1 MPQMTTVL
9 ELFAGAGGM
18 ALGLEQAGLETI
30 GLYEIDNKCVSTLQ
44 HNRPDWNVVH
54 ADVSKI
60 SFRGIKADVVVGGFP
75 CQAFSFAGK
84 KLGFEDTRGTLFFE
98 FARAVKEINPK
109 LFIAEN
115 VAGLVSHEKGK
126 SLETMINVLEELGY
140 QVQWKILNSVN
151 YLVPQKRRRIFIVG
165 TKPSLEFNFPEPIDD
180 ILTLSDALKDV
191 PLSDG
196 QSYSEK
202 RFKILD
208 LIPPGG
214 SWVDL
219 PLELQKEH
227 LGKSFYSGGG
237 KRGMARRI
245 SWDEPCLTL
254 TTSPAQKQTD
264 RCHPE
269 ETRPF
274 TTREYARIQTF
285 PDDWE
290 FKGSMSSIYK
300 QIGNAVP
307 VRLAKSM
314 GEEIIKSINN
324 QGVSDKN
331 IKQISKSLLLKAL
344 FENLIGDKHLT
355 SHLIIDKLWPD
366 EAREGSIHHG
376 LRTSIGYCWE
386 KIANELAKLNGF
398 DVSENHLTPKK
409 KNTALQNLM
418 DAWKTKRKDSNAANK
433 PVSLENYC
441 NELDQMFSS
450 KKSIDE
456 KICRKFQKGQGS
468 DLFWKKSGKYYIF
481 DTKTVYPN
489 ADSGNKYDGNVIEW
503 IGNLKYKLGQ
513 NVDAKNI
520 IVKYIFPYNPYDWE
534 DDSNWYV
541 HFMDRAKPLSKE
553 EIMVGNEFWGWVTGN
568 KNTLKLIVGSI
579 DQIKNDKIIMERL
592 NKCISNITDAKR
604 TEALKEAKF
613 KNKILYIQQFASSP
627 LDLESKEPLDGNGK
641 NAEGIKFGTD
651 INGNGNGAYS
661 KWKHDNSCIFYA
673 KTSTLIKE
681 IHNEYKC
688 PTCKNI
694 V

>member
-30 GLYEIDNKCVSTLQ
+30 GLYEIDNNCFSTLQ

-54 ADVSKI
+54 ADVSKV
-60 SFRGIKADVVVGGFP
+60 SFREIEADVVVGGFP
-75 CQAFSFAGK
+75 CQAFSYAGK

-126 SLETMINVLEELGY
+126 TLETMINVLEELGY
-140 QVQWKILNSVN
+140 QIQWKILNSVN

-165 TKPSLEFNFPEPIDD
+165 TKPSLEYNFPEPIDE

-191 PLSDG
+191 PLSTG

-227 LGKSFYSGGG
+227 LGASFYSGGG

-285 PDDWE
+285 PDEWE
-290 FKGSMSSIYK
+290 FIGSMSSIYK

-307 VRLAKSM
+307 VRLAKSI
-314 GEEIIKSINN
+314 GEEIIISINN
-324 QGVSDKN
+324 
-331 IKQISKSLLLKAL
+331 
-344 FENLIGDKHLT
+344 ET
-355 SHLIIDKLWPD
+355 S
-366 EAREGSIHHG
+366 
-376 LRTSIGYCWE
+376 C
-386 KIANELAKLNGF
+386 
-398 DVSENHLTPKK
+398 NHPI
-409 KNTALQNLM
+409 LM
-418 DAWKTKRKDSNAANK
+418 
-433 PVSLENYC
+433 
-441 NELDQMFSS
+441 
-450 KKSIDE
+450 
-456 KICRKFQKGQGS
+456 
-468 DLFWKKSGKYYIF
+468 
-481 DTKTVYPN
+481 
-489 ADSGNKYDGNVIEW
+489 
-503 IGNLKYKLGQ
+503 
-513 NVDAKNI
+513 
-520 IVKYIFPYNPYDWE
+520 
-534 DDSNWYV
+534 
-541 HFMDRAKPLSKE
+541 
-553 EIMVGNEFWGWVTGN
+553 
-568 KNTLKLIVGSI
+568 
-579 DQIKNDKIIMERL
+579 
-592 NKCISNITDAKR
+592 
-604 TEALKEAKF
+604 
-613 KNKILYIQQFASSP
+613 
-627 LDLESKEPLDGNGK
+627 
-641 NAEGIKFGTD
+641 
-651 INGNGNGAYS
+651 
-661 KWKHDNSCIFYA
+661 
-673 KTSTLIKE
+673 
-681 IHNEYKC
+681 
-688 PTCKNI
+688 
-694 V
+694 